1 MKASLKMAFHMAK
14 GVNTH
19 IILFMTVTGRQGL
32 SMASVFNTQNTKLS
46 KESSSKV
53 KRMVL
58 EC

>member
-1 MKASLKMAFHMAK
+1 MKASLKMAFHMAR
-14 GVNTH
+14 GFNSH
-19 IILFMTVTGRQGL
+19 IILFMTVTGRLVL

-46 KESSSKV
+46 KESSLKV